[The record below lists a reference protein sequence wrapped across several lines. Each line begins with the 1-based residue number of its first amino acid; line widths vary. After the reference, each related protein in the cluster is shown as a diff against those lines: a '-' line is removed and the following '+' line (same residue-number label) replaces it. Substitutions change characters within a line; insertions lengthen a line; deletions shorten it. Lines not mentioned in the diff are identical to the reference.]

1 MRYRLWVG
9 PNRQN
14 GANASMSKTDRRLK
28 DHLNTNQAARERM
41 CLEILSVQEGYSE
54 VEPRLPKG
62 GPDGARDI
70 QAKFKDDL
78 CFGAVGFVNDASDLE
93 EHRKQIKKKF
103 KDDLKN
109 ALKEKKDS
117 SPNPRVFVFF
127 TNVGLTP
134 KIIKELKEH
143 AYGNGIDYCDI
154 FDRERLRIVLDSNR
168 GYAIRFRYLDIG
180 LSDAEQKDFFATWG
194 DKINSAIGSGL
205 MGLDRTTKRIQFLM
219 EAQFPLDHLA
229 TIVRLNSTIW
239 DACKG
244 EFFFQTILS
253 LRVHSDGLLG
263 ITYGGGTKEV
273 RETLAEWEA
282 RGKKHTENTQ
292 YGFGFSSLIPGTPHH
307 ARYVG
312 DDDKWER
319 PKNVGDEERLEY
331 IRTSGSTG
339 ILEVDQNVLY
349 FKPLSEPFIER
360 FQPTCK
366 LQELDGCM
374 ILFESSREVAEH
386 IEEIAIVGGG
396 YELLTLKKDDL
407 QLQAGS
413 YHRLKVPKEAKHEA
427 DSHDWVT
434 VRPSS
439 FSSCFSV
446 DLMGRTPRRYD
457 W

>member
-1 MRYRLWVG
+1 
-9 PNRQN
+9 
-14 GANASMSKTDRRLK
+14 MSETDRRLK

-78 CFGAVGFVNDASDLE
+78 CFGAVGFVNDASDLAD
-93 EHRKQIKKKF
+93 HRKQIEKKF

-109 ALKEKKDS
+109 ALKKKKDS

-134 KIIKELKEH
+134 AIITKLKEH
-143 AYGNGIDYCDI
+143 AYRNNINYCDI
-154 FDRERLRIVLDSNR
+154 FDRERLRIILDSNL

-180 LSDAEQKDFFATWG
+180 LSDAEQKDFFAAWG

-229 TIVRLNSTIW
+229 TFVRLDSTIW

-244 EFFFQTILS
+244 EFFFQTTLS
-253 LRVHSDGLLG
+253 LRVHSDGLLWIAFG
-263 ITYGGGTKEV
+263 AGTEEI
-273 RETLAEWEA
+273 RDALDEWKQ
-282 RGKKHTENTQ
+282 RGNGHTRNAQ

-312 DDDKWER
+312 GVEQLEH
-319 PKNVGDEERLEY
+319 PKNKDDEERLKY
-331 IRTSGSTG
+331 IRTSGSRRL
-339 ILEVDQNVLY
+339 LEVHQNVLY
-349 FKPLSEPFIER
+349 FETLSEPMIER

-366 LQELDGCM
+366 LQELDRCM
-374 ILFESSREVAEH
+374 LIFESSREVAEH
-386 IEEIAIVGGG
+386 IDTITIVGGG

-407 QLQAGS
+407 QLQPGS
-413 YHRLKVPKEAKHEA
+413 YDRLTVPREAKHTA
-427 DSHDWVT
+427 DSHEWVT

-439 FSSCFSV
+439 LSSCFSI

>member
-1 MRYRLWVG
+1 
-9 PNRQN
+9 
-14 GANASMSKTDRRLK
+14 MSETDRRLK

-41 CLEILSVQEGYSE
+41 CLEILSVQEDYSD
-54 VEPRLPKG
+54 VEPRHPKG
-62 GPDGARDI
+62 GPDGSRDI

-78 CFGAVGFVNDASDLE
+78 CFGAVGFVNDASDAE

-103 KDDLKN
+103 KGDLNN

-117 SPNPRVFVFF
+117 SSSLRTFVFF

-134 KIIKELKEH
+134 TIITELKEY
-143 AYGNGIDYCDI
+143 AYGKDIDYCEV

-194 DKINSAIGSGL
+194 EKINSAIGSGL
-205 MGLDRTTKRIQFLM
+205 SGLDRTTKRIQFLM

-229 TIVRLNSTIW
+229 AIVRLDSTIW

-244 EFFFQTILS
+244 EFFFQITLS

-263 ITYGGGTKEV
+263 ITFGGCTKEI

-282 RGKKHTENTQ
+282 RGKKHTKNAQ
-292 YGFGFSSLIPGTPHH
+292 FGFGFSSLIPDTPHH
-307 ARYVG
+307 TRYVG
-312 DDDKWER
+312 DVEKLEH
-319 PKNVGDEERLEY
+319 PKNIGDKVRLEY

-339 ILEVDQNVLY
+339 ILEVNQSVLY
-349 FKPLSEPFIER
+349 FTPLSEPFIER

-374 ILFESSREVAEH
+374 LLFESSREVAEH
-386 IEEIAIVGGG
+386 IEEIVIVGGG

-407 QLQAGS
+407 QLRPGS
-413 YHRLKVPKEAKHEA
+413 YDRLKVPKEAKHEA

-446 DLMGRTPRRYD
+446 DLMGRTPSRYD